1 MCSLRPSI
9 LIGRIRRIL
18 HNANVH
24 RLSNSYSNRLSC
36 VVLDEARRTFEED
49 IVRGLVDIELAKG
62 LQSVVAASPHRHR
75 ELIAP
80 APRPTYSALKC
91 LEGAAL
97 ADSQRRGPLGV

>member
-62 LQSVVAASPHRHR
+62 LQSVVAATPPPHR
-75 ELIAP
+75 ELIRP
-80 APRPTYSALKC
+80 APRPPYSSLRRPSS
-91 LEGAAL
+91 AAL
-97 ADSQRRGPLGV
+97 EH